1 MDRHDVPI
9 AATDAE
15 AVAAALKDPA
25 VCGYPSEQVT
35 LLTDAAA
42 TREAVLSALAGLSAR
57 LTAEST
63 LLVFYVGHG
72 VYGTEGTYNLSTH
85 DSELKGARLKEGTGV
100 SDAELI
106 AALRAIKAAR
116 VLLLFNS
123 CHSGELAPSFA
134 PGESLDVA
142 APPEEVRTALLSTG
156 EGRIT
161 ITACQSDQLSW
172 AGRGALSIFT
182 QAVVSGFR
190 GGAPNNNGYIS
201 AFGLYEYVYFAAR
214 EAAAA
219 LNKVQESVL
228 TVIKGVGPFPV
239 ALFRGASEPGAFN
252 AAEPAPAET
261 AVHEVSAET
270 SRRMGGRYKINTV
283 TIGGS
288 VTDSIVFSGDGNT
301 VGGKR

>member
-1 MDRHDVPI
+1 MPI

-25 VCGYPSEQVT
+25 VCGYPAEQVT
-35 LLTDAAA
+35 LLTDESA
-42 TREAVLSALAGLSAR
+42 TREGVLSALAGLSAR

-100 SDAELI
+100 RDAELI

-134 PGESLDVA
+134 PGEGLDAA

-161 ITACQSDQLSW
+161 ITACRSEQLSW
-172 AGRGALSIFT
+172 VGRGALSIFT
-182 QAVVSGFR
+182 QAVVSGLR
-190 GGAPNNNGYIS
+190 GGAPNNHGYIS
-201 AFGLYEYVYFAAR
+201 VFGLYESVYFAAK

-219 LNKVQESVL
+219 LGKVQEPVL

-239 ALFRGASEPGAFN
+239 ALYRGASEPGAFE
-252 AAEPAPAET
+252 ATEPVPAET
-261 AVHEVSAET
+261 AVHEVSAES
-270 SRRMGGRYKINTV
+270 SRRLGGRYKVNTV

-288 VTDSIVFSGDGNT
+288 VTHSIVLSGDGNKIE
-301 VGGKR
+301 VKR